1 MSSTHKLPSNP
12 HEWQALAKR
21 NGLVGSTIHTAS
33 LSSASTIEE
42 DQYLLFRVLWKI
54 HPIKQFDWK
63 RFDLNRWEAK
73 ANEHLANYSSWK
85 TYCDGLA
92 RRTISE
98 STFALAHYFQLQA
111 ADTWD
116 ETWAPNVAVTPI
128 ARRTRSKTAKLDT
141 ESPLVSASPGPGEI
155 QNLIFQ
161 QTKDEQIVNT
171 ALVNFLS
178 ALTLHA
184 GLANHWT
191 LHRKSF
197 KAHFTH
203 AFFEARTDGYL
214 EDTKPGGKVRALI
227 EVKAVPR
234 ERKRKMICMQEAAQ
248 MVAWILCHPDRSG
261 CLNFPGRRI
270 HVFQDRHQI
279 YIVIA
284 EYGDNYIDYLEKG
297 YSSDAYMVMHEFGP
311 WDSNDLKHMKD
322 ISVILVAF
330 VLRAV
335 SDCKAEERMP
345 K

>member
-1 MSSTHKLPSNP
+1 MTILP
-12 HEWQALAKR
+12 
-21 NGLVGSTIHTAS
+21 TIHLGKLIVT
-33 LSSASTIEE
+33 T
-42 DQYLLFRVLWKI
+42 W
-54 HPIKQFDWK
+54 P
-63 RFDLNRWEAK
+63 
-73 ANEHLANYSSWK
+73 
-85 TYCDGLA
+85 
-92 RRTISE
+92 
-98 STFALAHYFQLQA
+98 LQA

-128 ARRTRSKTAKLDT
+128 ARRTRSKTTVLETQLRLTHLETPTKSTGILLDDSDSEEELDDT
-141 ESPLVSASPGPGEI
+141 ESPLASTSPGPEEI
-155 QNLIFQ
+155 QNLIYR

-184 GLANHWT
+184 GLPNHWT

-197 KAHFTH
+197 KAYFTH
-203 AFFEARTDGYL
+203 ASFEARTDGYL

-248 MVAWILCHPDRSG
+248 MVAWILSHPDQG
-261 CLNFPGRRI
+261 GWLNLPGRGI
-270 HVFQDRHQI
+270 HVSQDRHQI

-297 YSSDAYMVMHEFGP
+297 SSSDAYMVMHEFGP
-311 WDSNDLKHMKD
+311 WDSNELKHMKN

-335 SDCKAEERMP
+335 SDCEAEERMS
-345 K
+345 KQGTGC